1 MRQWIAAAGTV
12 AVLFYVGT
20 QVDRDYSQTVL
31 GLGIAVLIYFG
42 LLQLDA
48 HYARAWLCMGAGLAA
63 FFVCVWSADMIIALV
78 LGRKNTLGVL
88 ILAAPVLL
96 LVGGIGGFYLV
107 YRWTDPES
115 ETKA

>member
-1 MRQWIAAAGTV
+1 
-12 AVLFYVGT
+12 
-20 QVDRDYSQTVL
+20 
-31 GLGIAVLIYFG
+31 
-42 LLQLDA
+42 
-48 HYARAWLCMGAGLAA
+48 
-63 FFVCVWSADMIIALV
+63 MIIALV

-107 YRWTDPES
+107 YRWTDPGS